1 MRILPLII
9 RKLRNRYRAYIKAT
23 SSEYIEQLR
32 LGGVKVGKGTVVFD
46 TDKVEIDVGRPE
58 LLEIGNNV
66 FIHRDCVILTH
77 DWTGWCFVNSD
88 KEFYPSHAKVKIG
101 DNVWL
106 GERVMVL
113 KGVTIGNNCIIGAG
127 AIVTKN
133 IPDNS
138 IAVGVPAR
146 VICSY
151 DEYKKKRSEKHVE
164 ESLEYASCIIK
175 SGRDPKKED
184 FYDDYPSFVDNTNYK
199 EYNYPY
205 NKVFNDSDFKEF
217 LSKHKKKFES
227 FEKFIEA
234 ARNMEDSKS

>member
-1 MRILPLII
+1 MLQRI
-9 RKLRNRYRAYIKAT
+9 Y
-23 SSEYIEQLR
+23 
-32 LGGVKVGKGTVVFD
+32 
-46 TDKVEIDVGRPE
+46 
-58 LLEIGNNV
+58 
-66 FIHRDCVILTH
+66 H
-77 DWTGWCFVNSD
+77 
-88 KEFYPSHAKVKIG
+88 
-101 DNVWL
+101 
-106 GERVMVL
+106 
-113 KGVTIGNNCIIGAG
+113 
-127 AIVTKN
+127 
-133 IPDNS
+133 NS